1 MDRFLHTMYYPAER
15 KGDSSV
21 NSASSTSSSLLRFLT
36 PREREVFFLI
46 ASGLGNRE
54 IARSLYIS
62 DKTVK
67 NYVTTIRK
75 KLGLANRTQIALFA
89 LRHGLLPWEQMQL
102 PGKP

>member
-1 MDRFLHTMYYPAER
+1 M
-15 KGDSSV
+15 G
-21 NSASSTSSSLLRFLT
+21 SASSAPFLHLLT
-36 PREREVFFLI
+36 PREREIFFLI

-67 NYVTTIRK
+67 NYVTVIRK

-89 LRHGLLPWEQMQL
+89 IRHGLLPLERLQL
-102 PGKP
+102 PK